1 MSILGLEGLVLSP
14 RLPNVSV
21 SYEDFRMSQKTWRSE
36 FVDICVSMENDDGQ
50 GQTGI
55 WARLKAFLVKMKDLM
70 VKMVHKVKDY
80 CRQLLA
86 IIAKYLVKFR
96 NWYQTKKGFRPF
108 KYTGYPIDTDILD
121 QLDKITNQILG
132 KGTFLKGYLSST
144 SYHYTTDEIGGLV
157 TRLLNEGYDE
167 HVIHDTAEAEA
178 LMKLAEN
185 LGEKAKAISERAY
198 SGFNDFITKAQAMEK
213 AGEMEAAKDIRQ
225 QAKIYYAVTSKI
237 CMRLVRTMFSIVRH
251 AKASERDLK
260 HAGTED
266 NFEFSRLPK
275 EIQEAV
281 KTGDVPK
288 AREEIIANLF
298 VYDHDES
305 PMGMQLALRA
315 ERFFRR
321 MNLELFEPDNGSF
334 SLPPKD
340 KWNEETLD
348 TIREAL
354 KVNFSKEKV
363 RLHGVVGEVL
373 SDKNNNQYQENE
385 IKKALETNDRQ
396 KIREQILMDLY
407 MEQRRMKYK
416 AVARALRAEALC
428 KEKGIVLFDK
438 DDGRFRPPDRK
449 EWDEGTLLDC
459 MNALEKNFSI
469 EKIRLSVEIL
479 KELRKNPAQARL
491 VTPRS

>member
-1 MSILGLEGLVLSP
+1 MSILGLEGLALSP
-14 RLPNVSV
+14 RLPNISV
-21 SYEDFRMSQKTWRSE
+21 SYEDFRMSQKTWRNE

-55 WARLKAFLVKMKDLM
+55 WARLEAFLVKMKDLM

-121 QLDKITNQILG
+121 QLDKITSQILG
-132 KGTFLKGYLSST
+132 TGTFLKGYLSPT

-157 TRLLNEGYDE
+157 TRLLSEGYEE
-167 HVIHDTAEAEA
+167 HVVHDTVEAEA

-225 QAKIYYAVTSKI
+225 QAKIYYAVISKI
-237 CMRLVRTMFSIVRH
+237 CMRLIRTMFSIVRH

-260 HAGTED
+260 YIEYGDTTYI
-266 NFEFSRLPK
+266 PK
-275 EIQEAV
+275 EIQEAI
-281 KTGDVPK
+281 KAGDVPK
-288 AREEIIANLF
+288 AREEIIKSLF

-305 PMGMQLALRA
+305 PMGMRLALRT

-340 KWNEETLD
+340 EWNDETLN

-373 SDKNNNQYQENE
+373 SDKFDNQYEE
-385 IKKALETNDRQ
+385 RKIREAIETNDRQ
-396 KIREQILMDLY
+396 KIREQILTDLR
-407 MEQRRMKYK
+407 MEQSRMKYK

-449 EWDEGTLLDC
+449 KWTEYTLIDC
-459 MNALEKNFSI
+459 MDALEKNFSI
-469 EKIRLSVEIL
+469 EKIRLADEIL
-479 KELRKNPAQARL
+479 KELRKNPKQ
-491 VTPRS
+491 VIFVSPRS